1 LATNSVPPAN
11 LSRRTASGLGWLGMQ
26 ALALKPINII
36 GNLALAWL
44 LAPNVFGVVGMAYTV
59 TSFVD
64 LIQQAGVNQ
73 VLIHRHTSYR
83 TWLNPAFWMS
93 MTTGLLASVVV
104 LVSAP
109 LAAAV
114 YDQPQLIG
122 VLSVLAIAPPIRAL
136 ALIPTAKLQ
145 IDMRFGLL
153 AKTMVATNALQM
165 VLAVALAALGFGVY
179 SVVMPVPVVEAV
191 RMVIYWREVR
201 PRVRPNL
208 QWNRW
213 RYLISDTIFTMGA
226 YFCYTVINQG
236 DYIILALFYS
246 DSEMGLYYFSFNLA
260 LQTLQLLSA
269 NLAKVLFPALSQLQ
283 DDRKRQT
290 RAFIKAAELLAFIA
304 VPGCLFQAALAD
316 DFIHALYK
324 PDWYGAVP
332 LLQILSIAFAFR
344 SVGGT
349 VGGLMMAQ
357 GRFRTMMNWTICM
370 TFVFLV
376 CILIG
381 AWFSVVGAAIGV
393 LVFSA
398 LIGPCGIYLAIRY
411 GGGGWRDVWNI
422 FARPMFAATISIAC
436 GWLISRAIPP
446 LPLVQWWRMATIG
459 LVGSGLYLAAM
470 WFIAR
475 SQLQQLWQVSMG
487 LIRGRA
493 YKPPVER
500 VVDDPCR
507 A

>member
-1 LATNSVPPAN
+1 

-26 ALALKPINII
+26 TLALKPINVI
-36 GNLALAWL
+36 GNLVLAWL
-44 LAPNVFGVVGMAYTV
+44 LAPDIFGVIGMAYTV
-59 TSFVD
+59 TAFVD

-93 MTTGLLASVVV
+93 MATGLLASVVV

-114 YDQPQLIG
+114 YGEPKLIG
-122 VLSVLAIAPPIRAL
+122 LLSVLAIAPPIRAL

-165 VLAVALAALGFGVY
+165 VLAVALAALGFGAY
-179 SVVMPVPVVEAV
+179 SVVLPVPLVEAV
-191 RMVIYWREVR
+191 RMAIYWREVR
-201 PRVRPNL
+201 PRVRFHL

-213 RYLISDTIFTMGA
+213 RYLISDTVYTLAA

-246 DSEMGLYYFSFNLA
+246 VGEMGLYYFSFNLA

-269 NLAKVLFPALSQLQ
+269 NLTKVLFPALSQLR

-290 RAFIKAAELLAFIA
+290 RAFIKAAELLTFIA
-304 VPGCLFQAALAD
+304 VPGCLLQAALAD

-344 SVGGT
+344 SVGGP

-357 GRFRTMMNWTICM
+357 GRFRTLMNWTICM
-370 TFVFLV
+370 TVLFLV

-398 LIGPCGIYLAIRY
+398 LVGPCGIYLAIRY
-411 GGGGWRDVWNI
+411 GDGGWRDVRNI
-422 FARPMFAATISIAC
+422 FAKPMFAAAISITS

-446 LPLVQWWRMATIG
+446 LPLVEWWRMATIG
-459 LVGSGLYLAAM
+459 LVSSGLYLAVM
-470 WFIAR
+470 WFVAP
-475 SQLQQLWQVSMG
+475 SQLQQLWRISAG
-487 LIRGRA
+487 LIWRRA
-493 YKPPVER
+493 KKPPVDR
-500 VVDDPCR
+500 VLDDPYQ